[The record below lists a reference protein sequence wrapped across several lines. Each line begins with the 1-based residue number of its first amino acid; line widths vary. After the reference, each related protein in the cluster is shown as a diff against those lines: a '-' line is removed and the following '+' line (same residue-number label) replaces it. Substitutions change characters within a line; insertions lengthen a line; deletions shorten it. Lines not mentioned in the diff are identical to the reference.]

1 MTTVGH
7 DPLRFITLTQKIV
20 QPNGAEFKHD
30 LAITIWG
37 MLQKC
42 RRLGDG
48 EMKTVLVLVNNRN
61 FDWKTKNTPKENAN
75 L

>member
-1 MTTVGH
+1 MTTVRHG
-7 DPLRFITLTQKIV
+7 PLKFITLTQKIV
-20 QPNGAEFKHD
+20 QPNGAEFEHD

-42 RRLGDG
+42 KWLGDG
-48 EMKTVLVLVNNRN
+48 EMKTVLAPVKNES
-61 FDWKTKNTPKENAN
+61 FDWKTKNTPKETAN

>member
-1 MTTVGH
+1 
-7 DPLRFITLTQKIV
+7 
-20 QPNGAEFKHD
+20 
-30 LAITIWG
+30 